1 MSRAGELNQTR
12 QGRAGAIRAIGRTGP
27 NYRRLP
33 LLAGSILALLAGLW
47 AGLQRLGWNLP
58 VIQPGL
64 YAAHGPLMV
73 AGFLGTVIS
82 LERAVAIEE
91 RWSYAA
97 PVLSAVGAVALITG
111 APDHIGALLITVA
124 SLVLV
129 AISAT
134 VLRRQT
140 ALFTVAIAAGAVA
153 WLVGNFLW
161 LIGTP
166 IIQMF
171 SWWVAFLVLT
181 IAGERLELS
190 RFAAAGTRREL
201 FFAASMGVLVAGL
214 LLDLAAPAAGLRLE
228 GAGILLLVLW
238 LWGYDLAR
246 RTVRQRGLTRFM
258 AVNLLGGYFWL
269 GVGALT
275 WLWFGDDLTAFHF
288 DAMLHA
294 IFLGFVF
301 SMIFAHAP
309 VIFPAVLQSPL
320 PYRRAFYFH
329 SALLHLSLVIRIGG
343 DLCGS
348 YASYQWGGMLNV
360 AAVVVFVGNTVIA
373 IISGISEPGRRTPGA
388 MFLSG
393 SGGAEPLP

>member
-1 MSRAGELNQTR
+1 LTLPRS
-12 QGRAGAIRAIGRTGP
+12 AGATRALARAGP

-33 LLAGSILALLAGLW
+33 LLAASILALLAGLW
-47 AGLQRLGWNLP
+47 AGLLRLGWSLP

-97 PVLSAVGAVALITG
+97 PVLSAVGAVALIIG
-111 APDHIGALLITVA
+111 VPDPIGALLIAAA

-140 ALFTVAIAAGAVA
+140 ALFTVTIAAGAVA
-153 WLVGNFLW
+153 WLVGNILW

-190 RFAAAGTRREL
+190 RFVAAGTRREL
-201 FFAASMGVLVAGL
+201 LFAAGVGVLFAGL
-214 LLDLAAPAAGLRLE
+214 VLDLAEPAAGLRLE
-228 GAGILLLVLW
+228 GAGMLLLVLW
-238 LWGYDLAR
+238 LWCYDLAR

-269 GVGALT
+269 GAGALA
-275 WLWFGDDLTAFHF
+275 WLWFGGDLTTFHY
-288 DAMLHA
+288 DAMLHT

-320 PYRRAFYFH
+320 PYRRAFYLH
-329 SALLHLSLVIRIGG
+329 SALLHLSLAMRIGG
-343 DLCGS
+343 DLWGS

-360 AAVVVFVGNTVIA
+360 AAVLVFVGNTVIA
-373 IISGISEPGRRTPGA
+373 IMSGISERGRRTPGA
-388 MFLSG
+388 MSVSG
-393 SGGAEPLP
+393 TGGPAPFP